1 MAPIPS
7 LKSNKAHWQPSKNRY
22 RPALERGSPPRH
34 AFLQPLRKPTENLP
48 MDSDIAFRTIGLALG
63 VGLLLTVIAHKFDFP
78 TIVLLFAG
86 GLVMGPTGLGW
97 IQPNSLGHVMP
108 VIVSLSIG
116 IILFEG
122 GLTLKPKDYLASPTI
137 IKLLLTVGVGVTW
150 LCAAAAVYFVF
161 DASWQISLLSGSL
174 VVVTGPT
181 VIVPMLHRLR
191 LKTKLGSIL
200 HWEGVLVDPV
210 GVFLAVFC
218 YELVVLEGG
227 GSAVGGLLLRL
238 SVGLVLGVIGGFT
251 IQKCLEKNWIPDS
264 LTNPFALA
272 AAVLVFSCAEM
283 ISHESGLLAVTVAGV
298 MVGRRRSSEVRQ
310 IQAFKAE
317 LTDILIAT
325 LFLLLVSRLDPS
337 AFLQDPWKFIAA
349 VLVVMILGRP
359 LNIFFCSIG
368 SGLNSREKL
377 FLAWVAPRGIVAAS
391 MASLFALQ
399 LSESPEH
406 ANEANLV
413 ETFVYTTICA
423 TVVIQGLSAGWW
435 ARKLRVS
442 RGKADGWLIVGAHAL
457 GRALARALVSGGK
470 NALLI
475 DSNQRNIDDALRD
488 GLKATL
494 DDARD
499 AENLRDEE
507 IFQDIGQLIALT
519 DNVDLNALVS
529 NRWQPYLGRS
539 HIYAWSPR
547 TDTDSSEALGTVF
560 NDLPQP
566 SIVSAELENGA
577 AKLEL
582 SEEPLR
588 EDEVALMSVDS
599 SGYNPL
605 SRHEIPES
613 GNILRLQ
620 RQRSPLGRAIER
632 GGIFKISSLRSLDHV
647 YRKLCD
653 EALLIEPRLDR
664 ESILEELAEHSRR
677 RSPIFGDDV
686 SAQHLYSPII
696 ERTLCILGWL
706 DTPVSSRSGHSEI
719 EFVFLVLSPTDNP
732 EEPLSFL
739 SQFVHLCQD
748 HDALHAWVSKQEI
761 SNPL

>member
-1 MAPIPS
+1 
-7 LKSNKAHWQPSKNRY
+7 
-22 RPALERGSPPRH
+22 
-34 AFLQPLRKPTENLP
+34 
-48 MDSDIAFRTIGLALG
+48 MDSEIAFRTIALALG
-63 VGLLLTVIAHKFDFP
+63 VGLLLTVIAHKFDLP

-86 GLVMGPTGLGW
+86 GLVLGPTGLGW
-97 IQPNSLGHVMP
+97 IQPDSIGHVMP

-150 LCAAAAVYFVF
+150 LCAATAVYFVF
-161 DASWQISLLSGSL
+161 NASWQISLLAGSL

-200 HWEGVLVDPV
+200 HWEGVLIDPI
-210 GVFLAVFC
+210 GVFLTVFC

-227 GSAVGGLLLRL
+227 SSAVGGLILRL
-238 SVGLVLGVIGGFT
+238 SVGLVFGAIGGVA
-251 IQKCLEKNWIPDS
+251 IQQCLERNWIPDS

-272 AAVLVFSCAEM
+272 AAVLVFSCAEL

-298 MVGRRRSSEVRQ
+298 VVGRRRSSEVRQ

-337 AFLQDPWKFIAA
+337 AFLQDAWRFIAA
-349 VLVVMILGRP
+349 VLIVMLLGRP
-359 LNIFFCSIG
+359 LNILFCSVG
-368 SGLNSREKL
+368 SGLNVREKL

-399 LSESPEH
+399 LRESPDH
-406 ANEANLV
+406 ASEANLV

-423 TVVIQGLSAGWW
+423 TVVFQGLSAGWW

-442 RGKADGWLIVGAHAL
+442 RGKANGWLIVGAHAL
-457 GRALARALVSGGK
+457 GRALARALVNGGK
-470 NALLI
+470 KALLI
-475 DSNQRNIDDALRD
+475 DSNQRNIDNAQRD
-488 GLKATL
+488 GLDATL

-499 AENLRDEE
+499 AESLRDEDL
-507 IFQDIGQLIALT
+507 FQDIGQLIALT

-539 HIYAWSPR
+539 NIHAWSPR
-547 TDTDSSEALGTVF
+547 TETDSSEALGTVF

-566 SIVSAELENGA
+566 SIIAEELEKGT

-582 SEEPLR
+582 SDQPLEEN
-588 EDEVALMSVDS
+588 EVALMAVDE
-599 SGYNPL
+599 SGFTPL
-605 SRHEIPES
+605 SRNEIPDS
-613 GNILRLQ
+613 GMILRLS

-632 GGIFKISSLRSLDHV
+632 GGIFKISALRSLEHV

-653 EALLIEPRLDR
+653 EALRIEPRLDR
-664 ESILEELAEHSRR
+664 ESILEELAEHARR

-686 SAQHLYSPII
+686 SAQHLYSPIV
-696 ERTLCILGWL
+696 ERTLCFLGWL
-706 DTPVSSRSGHSEI
+706 DSPVASRSGRTQV
-719 EFVFLVLSPTDNP
+719 EFVFLILSPTDDP
-732 EEPLSFL
+732 EEPLPFL

-748 HDALHAWVSKQEI
+748 HDTLHAWVSQQEI